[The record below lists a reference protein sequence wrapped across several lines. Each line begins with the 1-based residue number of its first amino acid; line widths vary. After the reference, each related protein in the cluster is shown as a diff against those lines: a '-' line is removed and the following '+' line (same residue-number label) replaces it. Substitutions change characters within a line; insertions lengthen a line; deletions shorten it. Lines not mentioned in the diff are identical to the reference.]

1 MDTNQ
6 TNRTTMFK
14 TVSAY
19 LDDNASVWNGMAP
32 LATAVTEF
40 KGKIAEIDA
49 SALKQETPRGRDRR
63 QSGGA
68 RSFGRRLVSQLRSP
82 GRPVTPAMIMTFRPS
97 PALRLQAC
105 AG

>member
-19 LDDNASVWNGMAP
+19 LDDNTSVWNGMAP

-49 SALKQETPRGRDRR
+49 AALKQETPQGATEDKRGTLWKT
-63 QSGGA
+63 SC
-68 RSFGRRLVSQLRSP
+68 FSP
-82 GRPVTPAMIMTFRPS
+82 AKRWGSWVTAAMIMTCRPS
-97 PALRLQAC
+97 RALRLQAC
-105 AG
+105 DG